1 MLQRINTNAGKVTIA
16 TALFGIAVI
25 AFVFLFDVQHG
36 GHVQKVT
43 ADSATTS
50 VRVLNIPPQWTVQAT
65 ESPAS
70 TSTSPTN
77 VDSDVTFTATGTDG
91 NSERYYLLICKDST
105 APTPQQSAPPTC
117 NGAGQWTV
125 STSTLSGTVATA
137 TYTALSTDSETEDWY
152 AFVCDGNAGNPACNV
167 AHSGQETS
175 ADNKSP
181 FSVNHRPTFTF
192 FWDDSP
198 TLPSDI
204 TTWTATSSDPDS
216 DGGADQVQLFV
227 CKATDFTGS
236 ACGAGGTWATS
247 TFSTTNPT
255 ATTTITW
262 PTQDG
267 NYGAYGYIIDEH
279 SLAASGGSQGT
290 DSVLTVSNVTPS
302 VSNVS
307 INGGAVISI
316 TVEEGETTGITAS
329 FEITDG
335 NSCVANGSTTYEI
348 SSTDINVYR
357 SGVGSSSCQLSGEY
371 DPNDCYPGVIPTG
384 VWNVVCTQDN
394 TSCLGPTDDTVTWNC
409 TYPLWYIADPTD
421 AGSEYPGTTWL
432 ATALAS
438 DDNSATSSLDEAP
451 SGVILNQFLS
461 FDMATTSI
469 SYGSFEPG
477 DGNAST
483 SITTDL
489 RSTGNVGLDENLYG
503 EDMCPGYPTCGGNA
517 TNTIFAL
524 QQHYATSTVAYAS
537 GTALATT
544 TQELELDAPKSTS
557 TSSPATTN
565 TYWGIQIPVT
575 LVLSGDYTGENTVM
589 GIVGEA
595 VDW

>member
-1 MLQRINTNAGKVTIA
+1 MLQRISTNAGKVTVA
-16 TALFGIAVI
+16 TILFSITAI

-50 VRVLNIPPQWTVQAT
+50 VRVLNTPPSWTVHAV

-77 VDSDVTFTATGTDG
+77 VGSLVTFQATGTDG
-91 NSERYYLLICKDST
+91 NGEDYYLLICKDNT
-105 APTPQQSAPPTC
+105 APTPTPSAAPTC

-125 STSTLSGTVATA
+125 STSTTSNTPATA
-137 TYTALSTDSETEDWY
+137 TYTASSTDSETEDWY
-152 AFVCDGNAGNPACNV
+152 AFICDGNAGTPECNV
-167 AHSGQETS
+167 VSSGDGS

-198 TLPSDI
+198 TLPGNM
-204 TTWTATSSDPDS
+204 TTWTATSSDTDS

-227 CKATDFTGS
+227 CKANDFTGS

-247 TFSTTNPT
+247 TLSASNPT
-255 ATTTITW
+255 ATTTITT
-262 PTQDG
+262 PTQDDD
-267 NYGAYGYIIDEH
+267 YSAYGFIIDNH
-279 SLAASGGSQGT
+279 GLAASGGSQGT
-290 DSVLTVSNVTPS
+290 DSTLTVANATPS

-307 INGGAVISI
+307 VNGGAAISV

-329 FEITDG
+329 FDVTDN

-348 SSTDINVYR
+348 SFSDINVYR
-357 SGVGSSSCQLSGEY
+357 SGVGSSSCQISGDY
-371 DPNDCYPGVIPTG
+371 DPNDCYPGVVPSGT
-384 VWNVVCTQDN
+384 WNVVCTQNN
-394 TSCLGPTDDTVTWNC
+394 TTCLGPTDDTVTWDC
-409 TYPLWYIADPTD
+409 TYPLWFVADPTD
-421 AGSEYPGTTWL
+421 GGSQYPGTTWL

-438 DDNSATSSLDEAP
+438 DDNFATSSLYEAD
-451 SGVILNQFLS
+451 SGVTLNQFLS

-469 SYGSFEPG
+469 SYGSFEPSE
-477 DGNAST
+477 GNAST

-489 RSTGNVGLDENLYG
+489 RSTGNIGLDENLSG

-537 GTALATT
+537 GFALATT
-544 TQELELDAPKSTS
+544 TQELELNAPKSTS

-565 TYWGIQIPVT
+565 TYWGIQIPVALT
-575 LVLSGDYTGENTVM
+575 LSGDYIGENTVM
-589 GIVGEA
+589 GIVGESS
-595 VDW
+595 DW